1 MGRALEKMRTAVELR
16 DTKLFYTHHLEFHE
30 TFIKRSGNEALIAL
44 LKNLRMQ
51 SIWRRF
57 SYQYYQE
64 DLEKSFKVH
73 QQIQTLYLKKNT
85 SAGKARRPGGKSHQC
100 RP

>member
-1 MGRALEKMRTAVELR
+1 
-16 DTKLFYTHHLEFHE
+16 
-30 TFIKRSGNEALIAL
+30 LIAL

-51 SIWRRF
+51 SIWHRF

-73 QQIQTLYLKKNT
+73 QQILALYLKKNT
-85 SAGKARRPGGKSHQC
+85 SPEKLGTLVGNHINVALDRFLSYVEEFERR
-100 RP
+100 

>member
-1 MGRALEKMRTAVELR
+1 
-16 DTKLFYTHHLEFHE
+16 
-30 TFIKRSGNEALIAL
+30 LIGL

-51 SIWRRF
+51 SIWHRF

-85 SAGKARRPGGKSHQC
+85 SAEKLGALVENHINVALDRFLSYVEEFERR
-100 RP
+100 